1 LTSRRVTSG
10 PSGKTDYVII
20 GDNAGKS
27 KIDKIQ
33 AINLK
38 TLTEDQFLDLIATRK
53 GAKPDEKQIKAMQK
67 EEKKI
72 QDAAKEM
79 EKKEKEDEKLRKRK
93 EAALV
98 DTGMAA
104 KYVLYSDLADIVG
117 RSRLLQVNYGPQNT
131 PPQTS
136 RRFAVTRPTSRDL
149 VIGSRTGES
158 PDLRQTLI

>member
-1 LTSRRVTSG
+1 
-10 PSGKTDYVII
+10 
-20 GDNAGKS
+20 
-27 KIDKIQ
+27 
-33 AINLK
+33 
-38 TLTEDQFLDLIATRK
+38 LTEDQFLDLIATRK

-104 KYVLYSDLADIVG
+104 KYVLNSDFADMQEGRACFKSIVDHKVC
-117 RSRLLQVNYGPQNT
+117 SYKPQGG
-131 PPQTS
+131 
-136 RRFAVTRPTSRDL
+136 L
-149 VIGSRTGES
+149 W
-158 PDLRQTLI
+158 

>member
-1 LTSRRVTSG
+1 M
-10 PSGKTDYVII
+10 
-20 GDNAGKS
+20 
-27 KIDKIQ
+27 
-33 AINLK
+33 K
-38 TLTEDQFLDLIATRK
+38 TLTEDEFLDLIATRK

-104 KYVLYSDLADIVG
+104 KYVASLCLADEVG
-117 RSRLLQVNYGPQNT
+117 RLHLLLVSYGPQNT
-131 PPQTS
+131 LLRIS
-136 RRFAVTRPTSRDL
+136 RRFAVTRPT
-149 VIGSRTGES
+149 
-158 PDLRQTLI
+158 